1 MNCVRCG
8 QETLPNGECYC
19 GATPANVLANAL
31 REKRNGCGHVEMKM
45 ELEKLRNSL
54 KSERRRRTIQQTEH
68 LIDAARQAQHALE
81 EMDLL
86 VKDFIPNVGKCVL
99 QNYAR
104 LNNAPIMA
112 SDAMAKLRALLGE
125 TGQ

>member
-1 MNCVRCG
+1 QRV
-8 QETLPNGECYC
+8 GEVGE
-19 GATPANVLANAL
+19 GATMN
-31 REKRNGCGHVEMKM
+31 CGHVEMRM

-54 KSERRRRTIQQTEH
+54 KSERRRRTLQKVEH

-86 VKDFIPNVGKCVL
+86 VKDFMPNVGKCVL

-112 SDAMAKLRALLGE
+112 SDAMAKLRALFGE
-125 TGQ
+125 TGTITEAESTSVNTEQ

>member
-1 MNCVRCG
+1 MSVG
-8 QETLPNGECYC
+8 Y
-19 GATPANVLANAL
+19 
-31 REKRNGCGHVEMKM
+31 VEVKM

-54 KSERRRRTIQQTEH
+54 KSERRRRTIQQAEH

-86 VKDFIPNVGKCVL
+86 VKDFMPNVGKCVL

-112 SDAMAKLRALLGE
+112 QDALAKLRALLGE